1 VSYYINCNEFLR
13 FSNIY
18 IYMFIYLFDFARLHQ
33 QDKKK
38 ERKKERKYTIKRG
51 GIEAYFDGTVCSPR
65 VRNVYSTDNFS
76 FLRSRYG
83 MNSGANSD
91 PLVTPRSHFHLSS
104 QSTSMD
110 TNVHSLQ
117 DDFFFSFRI
126 TPWPKKKEK
135 EREFSKVMVWDN
147 VRTAAK
153 YSVHLRSKKIKT
165 HDRKRI
171 HPLVNE
177 A

>member
-1 VSYYINCNEFLR
+1 
-13 FSNIY
+13 
-18 IYMFIYLFDFARLHQ
+18 
-33 QDKKK
+33 
-38 ERKKERKYTIKRG
+38 
-51 GIEAYFDGTVCSPR
+51 
-65 VRNVYSTDNFS
+65 
-76 FLRSRYG
+76 
-83 MNSGANSD
+83 
-91 PLVTPRSHFHLSS
+91 
-104 QSTSMD
+104 MD

-153 YSVHLRSKKIKT
+153 YSVHPRSKKIKT